1 MFDEFIRLSDLTET
15 LANSLRYFAINIHL
29 FMGFI
34 LEFYGGLLTTSS
46 SSTRYSDLFKWFPC
60 CCYSPLELSTY
71 LCEVSQ
77 WHCLATLLIHYECAS
92 RGLWNLRMF
101 VDSSTRPPLLSSAHN
116 AMLHTVRET
125 HHRHPSTHI
134 IASLSR

>member
-34 LEFYGGLLTTSS
+34 LEFYGGLLTTSSS

-92 RGLWNLRMF
+92 RGLWNFANVCRQLYSPPSPF
-101 VDSSTRPPLLSSAHN
+101 ISTQCHAAHSQRN
-116 AMLHTVRET
+116 TSQTSINT
-125 HHRHPSTHI
+125 HYSI
-134 IASLSR
+134 II